1 MSNIHERGLTLAKK
15 LSYSDTSNDNQKG
28 LSCAVTMGRWRQE
41 ALSATRLNA
50 SHWFANGETIHAEA
64 HDGKNRTCL
73 FDSGGNQLFFH
84 ITSNSGQFS
93 DLKMTVSKLQFL
105 VHWLV
110 TGRMT
115 PTLPPTAP
123 PPPATDTPPR
133 GDLQWRIWLSV
144 LFWEHICALP
154 RSPPPLRLLCA
165 RLAWSLLLL
174 WPYGEQ
180 CACLLQPGKRCR
192 AGVRIKCCY
201 EMRHVFFGGFFG
213 WEGAGPATKV
223 KWVSRWLAW
232 LAVSAV
238 REATRLKVQSV
249 KSDLI

>member
-1 MSNIHERGLTLAKK
+1 MC
-15 LSYSDTSNDNQKG
+15 SNDGEMKARGIVCDSFECVPLICKRRDN
-28 LSCAVTMGRWRQE
+28 TRR
-41 ALSATRLNA
+41 ATRWEKIALVCLTPEGISCFSTLPATVA
-50 SHWFANGETIHAEA
+50 SFLTWKWRF
-64 HDGKNRTCL
+64 
-73 FDSGGNQLFFH
+73 Q
-84 ITSNSGQFS
+84 NS
-93 DLKMTVSKLQFL
+93 QFL

-115 PTLPPTAP
+115 PTLPPAAP
-123 PPPATDTPPR
+123 PPPATDTPPH

-201 EMRHVFFGGFFG
+201 EMRHVFFLGGRALGRQPKWNEFHVG
-213 WEGAGPATKV
+213 WPGWRCP
-223 KWVSRWLAW
+223 
-232 LAVSAV
+232 
-238 REATRLKVQSV
+238 
-249 KSDLI
+249 